1 SDILF
6 LQLVA
11 AFILYHVRF
20 FIITPLK
27 LFETPSLAGGFI
39 ADKKQAVISTACFS
53 KNVYTSFFQIY
64 LILLICI
71 PQMNWA

>member
-1 SDILF
+1 
-6 LQLVA
+6 LVA

-39 ADKKQAVISTACFS
+39 ADKKGFH
-53 KNVYTSFFQIY
+53 
-64 LILLICI
+64 ICEI
-71 PQMNWA
+71 PINYSYN